1 MKKRLFIL
9 PVCGVM
15 LLAAACSTSSSS
27 DATTA
32 AAPAAS
38 SDGEEADFSF
48 TWLPT
53 EGGSDTVANLL
64 GGNCDAGFAAPT
76 TVNQYVKSG
85 DLKMLAITGEEAVSS
100 AEGVPLFSDEGYP
113 LTMTQYRG
121 FYVNS
126 KTDPAICQ
134 AISDMMRE
142 ASQTDSFK
150 QYMAD
155 QMLDDGYMNMQEF
168 TDYALADYD
177 AINELSSQLLQ

>member
-38 SDGEEADFSF
+38 SGGEEADFSF

-64 GGNCDAGFAAPT
+64 GGN
-76 TVNQYVKSG
+76 S
-85 DLKMLAITGEEAVSS
+85 
-100 AEGVPLFSDEGYP
+100 
-113 LTMTQYRG
+113 
-121 FYVNS
+121 
-126 KTDPAICQ
+126 
-134 AISDMMRE
+134 
-142 ASQTDSFK
+142 
-150 QYMAD
+150 
-155 QMLDDGYMNMQEF
+155 
-168 TDYALADYD
+168 
-177 AINELSSQLLQ
+177 

>member
-1 MKKRLFIL
+1 MDAAK
-9 PVCGVM
+9 GNN
-15 LLAAACSTSSSS
+15 LLISGQGTGSALHLSALQLAK
-27 DATTA
+27 
-32 AAPAAS
+32 
-38 SDGEEADFSF
+38 EADFSF